1 MSHTGLTDEQL
12 NRYSRHLLL
21 PEIDLDGQQ
30 RLSQSKVVV
39 VGAGGLGGPACLYL
53 TSSGVGQITIFD
65 HDHVDLGNLQRQIT
79 YSSNDVGKAKASQL
93 KNALLSLNKEIEVIA
108 LNERAE
114 GERLAQAIND
124 ADAVVDACDN
134 FDTRFAINAAC
145 IASKKPLI
153 SGAAIQFQG
162 QVSVFNP
169 NKADSPCYR
178 CLYRD
183 ENEPHQ
189 TCRDLGVFAPLTGII
204 GSIQAAETLKVLL
217 GLEQTL
223 VGRLLLFD
231 AKTMTPRTIKI
242 PKDPDCPIC
251 SAHHRH

>member
-21 PEIDLDGQQ
+21 PEIDLNGQQ

-39 VGAGGLGGPACLYL
+39 IGAGGLGGPACLYL
-53 TSSGVGQITIFD
+53 ASSGVGQITIFD
-65 HDHVDLGNLQRQIT
+65 YDHVDLGNLQRQIA
-79 YSSNDVGKAKASQL
+79 YSNNDVGKAKASQL
-93 KNALLSLNKEIEVIA
+93 KNTLLGLNPEIEVIA

-114 GERLAQAIND
+114 GERLAQAINN
-124 ADAVVDACDN
+124 ADAIIDACDN
-134 FDTRFAINAAC
+134 FDTRFAINEAC
-145 IASKKPLI
+145 VASKKPLI

-183 ENEPHQ
+183 ENEPRQ